1 MNCWQEQEF
10 FKYMLVSDVDNIGIW
25 DFQGFK
31 EAIKLAQKK
40 SKIGQKSRN
49 ISFCHIWPILIF
61 LPWKVSA

>member
-10 FKYMLVSDVDNIGIW
+10 FKYMLVSDVDNNGIW

-40 SKIGQKSRN
+40 LKIGQKSRN
-49 ISFCHIWPILIF
+49 I
-61 LPWKVSA
+61 